1 MNSYSTGMRD
11 ALALAGRVCLLKQ
24 NHFLDGV
31 QAIQVD
37 DAAYIPKIRHWWQM
51 GGLRLL
57 EREETTAR
65 LLRQVCTQ
73 WLAAA
78 RQTGAP
84 AVFLLRKEHENLTI
98 LYGSGAVDLP
108 ALFQAQVPGC
118 SFATPAEIGPKDSR
132 YSGLLLGSM
141 RAGGLADTLACSG
154 LESAWVA
161 CIVLP
166 SSDTEAQNLLRQ
178 DQALVEQLKPYRS
191 FQRVSGNAT
200 RRTVDVPV
208 PQVDRALALLKEE
221 IQFLQHSGGVV
232 RTAVRFGASDAA
244 SCWRLAE
251 MIQSSLSGPEEK
263 YTLEP
268 VRCFLLEGGSS
279 RNFLAVPRVPAGDG
293 TGLRLPAL
301 SLQSLEQA
309 GAFCTPPVHSCP
321 GFYVAGLTVGE
332 QSRDLFPV
340 LPPIQEDGA
349 TVGRTIEDG
358 APAVLPDGN
367 LLSHMAVCGSSN
379 TGKTNLVMQLLTRVW
394 SEQQIPFVVLE
405 AAKKEYCGLLGS
417 IPELQVY
424 TPGADGLL
432 LQINPLRPE
441 NGTLIENQAA
451 AVSRAVAAATGAE
464 HPIPE
469 AIEGLLKQSYRRFGW
484 EYGMLAYTD
493 PDRPFPTVRDLMSG
507 VEDYIAANAQYGPEV
522 RQNLTAALKLRCSWL
537 AEGALGRMFAS
548 PVGLSARD
556 LISAPTI
563 IELADLSEESAA
575 FLMNI
580 LLYRFQSYLQGLPA
594 SSCLQRLLVVEEAHN
609 VFRRTLSEDSSL
621 AKSNLAFEKLF
632 AEVRSSGTGIVM
644 SDQRP
649 GVLPDAVM
657 ANTSIKACFGLS
669 SESDRQVIGNAMGL
683 SELQQKELNA
693 FGIGEC
699 LVSVRG
705 HRGVYHVKT
714 DKMVSSMG
722 YSPACLLCRCRF
734 RCRKAAVEPL
744 VRGLDQDLVAYHLSK
759 IMKAGYGSS
768 LRVCVC
774 QMLKDL
780 EVPDKPA
787 EAFCLLGRVLDQAGV
802 PAGESRRILRA
813 CQNNGIEK
821 GVRRDA

>member
-1 MNSYSTGMRD
+1 MNPYSTGMRS

-31 QAIQVD
+31 QAVRVD
-37 DAAYIPKIRHWWQM
+37 DTAYIPKISRWWQM

-57 EREETTAR
+57 EGEETTAR
-65 LLRQVCTQ
+65 LVQTACTQ

-84 AVFLLRKEHENLTI
+84 AVFLVRKEGRNLTV
-98 LYGSGAVDLP
+98 LYGAGAVDLP
-108 ALFQAQVPGC
+108 ALFQARVPGC
-118 SFATPAEIGPKDSR
+118 SFTPPAEIGPGGGR

-141 RAGGLADTLACSG
+141 RAGGLADTLACSD
-154 LESAWVA
+154 LEHAWVA

-166 SSDTEAQNLLRQ
+166 SSDAEAQNLLRQ
-178 DQALVEQLKPYRS
+178 DQALAEQLKPYRS

-200 RRTVDVPV
+200 RRTVDLPV
-208 PQVDRALALLKEE
+208 PQVDRALALLEEE
-221 IQFLQHSGGVV
+221 IQFLQQSGGVV
-232 RTAVRFGASDAA
+232 RTAVRFGASDEA

-251 MIQSSLSGPEEK
+251 MIQSSLAGPEEK
-263 YTLEP
+263 RALEP
-268 VRCFLLEGGSS
+268 VRCFLVEGGAG
-279 RNFLAVPRVPAGDG
+279 RHFLAVPRVPADPGA
-293 TGLRLPAL
+293 GLRLPAL

-309 GAFCTPPVHSCP
+309 GAFCAPPVHSCP
-321 GFYVAGLTVGE
+321 GFYVTGLTVGE

-340 LPPIQEDGA
+340 VPPIEEEGA
-349 TVGRTIEDG
+349 AVGSTIEDG
-358 APAVLPDGN
+358 APAVLPYGN
-367 LLSHMAVCGSSN
+367 LLSHMAVCGSCN

-451 AVSRAVAAATGAE
+451 AVSRAVAASTGAE

-469 AIEGLLKQSYRRFGW
+469 AMEGLLKQTYRRFGW

-493 PDRPFPTVRDLMSG
+493 PDRPFPTVGDLMAG

-556 LISAPTI
+556 LISAPTV
-563 IELADLSEESAA
+563 IELADLSEESAS
-575 FLMNI
+575 FLMNV
-580 LLYRFQSYLQGLPA
+580 LLYKFQSYLQGLPG
-594 SSCLQRLLVVEEAHN
+594 SSRLQRLLVVEEAHN

-649 GVLPDAVM
+649 SILPDAVM

-669 SESDRQVIGNAMGL
+669 SESDRRVIGDAMGM
-683 SELQQKELNA
+683 SELQQRELNA

-705 HRGVYHVKT
+705 HRGVYHIKA

-734 RCRKAAVEPL
+734 RCRKADVEPL
-744 VRGLDQDLVAYHLSK
+744 VRGLNQDLVAYHLSK
-759 IMKAGYGSS
+759 IMKAGYGPS
-768 LRVCVC
+768 LRICVC

-780 EVPDKPA
+780 KVPDKPV

-802 PAGESRRILRA
+802 PAGESRRILQA
-813 CQNNGIEK
+813 YQNNGI
-821 GVRRDA
+821 

>member
-37 DAAYIPKIRHWWQM
+37 DATYIPKISHWWQM

-57 EREETTAR
+57 EGEETTAR
-65 LLRQVCTQ
+65 LVQTACTR
-73 WLAAA
+73 WLGAA

-84 AVFLLRKEHENLTI
+84 AVFLVRKEGRNLTV

-118 SFATPAEIGPKDSR
+118 SFTTPAEIGPGGGR

-141 RAGGLADTLACSG
+141 RAGGLADTLACSD
-154 LESAWVA
+154 LENAWVA
-161 CIVLP
+161 CILLP
-166 SSDTEAQNLLRQ
+166 SSGAEAQNLLRQ

-191 FQRVSGNAT
+191 FQRVSGHAT
-200 RRTVDVPV
+200 RRTVELPV
-208 PQVDRALALLKEE
+208 PQVDRALAMLEEE
-221 IQFLQHSGGVV
+221 IQFLQQSGGVV
-232 RTAVRFGASDAA
+232 RTALRFGAPDEA

-251 MIQSSLSGPEEK
+251 IIRSSLAGREEK
-263 YTLEP
+263 QPLEP

-279 RNFLAVPRVPAGDG
+279 KNFLAVPSVTADPGA
-293 TGLRLPAL
+293 GLRMPAF

-309 GAFCTPPVHSCP
+309 GAFCIPPVHSCP
-321 GFYVAGLTVGE
+321 GFYVTGLTVGE

-340 LPPIQEDGA
+340 LPPIREEGA
-349 TVGRTIEDG
+349 AVGRTLEDG
-358 APAVLPDGN
+358 APAVLPYGN
-367 LLSHMAVCGSSN
+367 LLSHMAVCGSCN

-394 SEQQIPFVVLE
+394 QQQRIPFVVLE

-469 AIEGLLKQSYRRFGW
+469 AMEGLLKQTYRRFGW
-484 EYGMLAYTD
+484 EYGMLAYD
-493 PDRPFPTVRDLMSG
+493 CPDRPFPTVGDLMAG

-548 PVGLSARD
+548 PAGLSARD
-556 LISAPTI
+556 LISAPAV

-580 LLYRFQSYLQGLPA
+580 LLFRLQSYLQGLPG
-594 SSCLQRLLVVEEAHN
+594 SSRLERLLVVEEAHN

-632 AEVRSSGTGIVM
+632 AEVRSSGTGIIL

-649 GVLPDAVM
+649 SILPDAVM

-669 SESDRQVIGNAMGL
+669 SESDRRVIGDAMGM
-683 SELQQKELNA
+683 SELQQRELNA

-705 HRGVYHVKT
+705 HRGVYHLKT
-714 DKMVSSMG
+714 DKMVSSIG
-722 YSPACLLCRCRF
+722 YSPACLLCKCRF

-744 VRGLDQDLVAYHLSK
+744 VQRLDPAAVRYHLAK
-759 IMKAGYGSS
+759 IRQAGYGSD
-768 LRVCVC
+768 LQERVRR
-774 QMLKDL
+774 MIRDL
-780 EVPDKPA
+780 GMPDKQA

-813 CQNNGIEK
+813 CQNTQSQNSG
-821 GVRRDA
+821 R

>member
-1 MNSYSTGMRD
+1 MNPYSTGMRS
-11 ALALAGRVCLLKQ
+11 ALALADRVCLLKQ
-24 NHFLDGV
+24 NHFLDRV
-31 QAIQVD
+31 QVIRVD
-37 DAAYIPKIRHWWQM
+37 DTAYIPQISHWWQM

-57 EREETTAR
+57 EGEETTAR
-65 LLRQVCTQ
+65 LLRQACTQ

-84 AVFLLRKEHENLTI
+84 AVFLVRKEHRNLTV
-98 LYGSGAVDLP
+98 LYGAGNMDLP
-108 ALFQAQVPGC
+108 ALFQARVPGC
-118 SFATPAEIGPKDSR
+118 EFIPPAEIGLGDGR
-132 YSGLLLGSM
+132 HSGLLLGSM
-141 RAGGLADTLACSG
+141 KAGGLADTLACSD
-154 LESAWVA
+154 LEHAWVA

-166 SSDTEAQNLLRQ
+166 SSDAEAQNLLRQ
-178 DQALVEQLKPYRS
+178 DQSLAEQLKPYRS
-191 FQRVSGNAT
+191 FQRVFGNAT
-200 RRTVDVPV
+200 RRTVDLPV
-208 PQVDRALALLKEE
+208 HQVDRALALLEEE

-232 RTAVRFGASDAA
+232 RTAVRFGAPDAA
-244 SCWRLAE
+244 SCWRLAG
-251 MIQSSLSGPEEK
+251 MIQSSLAGPEEK
-263 YTLEP
+263 RGLEP
-268 VRCFLLEGGSS
+268 VRCFMLEGGAG
-279 RNFLAVPRVPAGDG
+279 RHFLAVPRVQADPDA
-293 TGLRLPAL
+293 GLRLPAL
-301 SLQSLEQA
+301 SLQNLEQA
-309 GAFCTPPVHSCP
+309 GDFCAPPVHSCP
-321 GFYVAGLTVGE
+321 GFYVTGLTVGD

-340 LPPIQEDGA
+340 LPPIREAGA
-349 TVGRTIEDG
+349 AVGCTIEDG
-358 APAVLPDGN
+358 APAVLPYGN

-379 TGKTNLVMQLLTRVW
+379 TGKTNMVISLLIRVW
-394 SEQQIPFVVLE
+394 SEQKIPFVVLE

-424 TPGADGLL
+424 TPGADGFL
-432 LQINPLRPE
+432 LQINPLQPE

-451 AVSRAVAAATGAE
+451 AVSRAVAVATGAE

-469 AIEGLLKQSYRRFGW
+469 AMEGLLKQTYRRFGW

-493 PDRPFPTVRDLMSG
+493 LDRPFPTVGDLMAG
-507 VEDYIAANAQYGPEV
+507 IEDYIAANARYGPEV

-556 LISAPTI
+556 LMDAPTV
-563 IELADLSEESAA
+563 IELADLSEESAS

-580 LLYRFQSYLQGLPA
+580 LLYRFQSYLQGLPGSA
-594 SSCLQRLLVVEEAHN
+594 HLQRLLVVEEAHN

-632 AEVRSSGTGIVM
+632 AEVRSSGTGIVL

-649 GVLPDAVM
+649 SVLPDAVM

-669 SESDRQVIGNAMGL
+669 SESDRRVIGDAMGM
-683 SELQQKELNA
+683 SELQQRELNA

-722 YSPACLLCRCRF
+722 YSPACLLCGHRF
-734 RCRKAAVEPL
+734 RCRKAGVEPL
-744 VRGLDQDLVAYHLSK
+744 VRGLDQVLVRYHLAK
-759 IMKAGYGSS
+759 IRQAGYGSRLEES
-768 LRVCVC
+768 VRR
-774 QMLKDL
+774 MMKDL
-780 EVPDKPA
+780 GAPDKPA

-813 CQNNGIEK
+813 CQNNGIGK
-821 GVRRDA
+821 GV